1 MKTICIKLKLFLY
14 KKIDTKLQT
23 IIKEINYT
31 NDSDLDTIKEII
43 KIKYKIN
50 GKLILLYNN
59 IIIND
64 SKELISNYVYTI
76 NIKNTENYLTLSN
89 SIIFNIKLIDDNIS
103 IHNEIINNMNRSI
116 CSICNGRFSN
126 PQALKFH
133 LLVYFHY
140 YSHIIL
146 QHIII
151 NQLKIVI
158 NVHLLIVFII

>member
-59 IIIND
+59 NNIND
-64 SKELISNYVYTI
+64 SKELINNYVYTI

-140 YSHIIL
+140 NSHIIL